1 MPRARLEAAV
11 GEADAQWLRQLAA
24 GVDLEEVKECRLP
37 QSVSCG
43 KTFRG
48 PTQLRALPAVHR
60 WLLELGKCGPRPCA
74 PARAAG
80 VHSRLPGRRASC
92 PGVAEPGALM
102 LRRKR
107 LPLVAVLVGYW
118 HPHTCAR
125 HLPASSAQAGQGAY
139 GTGMRSRRRRP
150 RRTHRRAAL

>member
-11 GEADAQWLRQLAA
+11 GEADAQWLGQLAA
-24 GVDLEEVKECRLP
+24 SVDLEEVKEGRLQ
-37 QSVSCG
+37 QSLSCG

-60 WLLELGKCGPRPCA
+60 WLLELGKCG
-74 PARAAG
+74 
-80 VHSRLPGRRASC
+80 LPGRRASR
-92 PGVAEPGALM
+92 PGVAEPGALL
-102 LRRKR
+102 LRRRR
-107 LPLVAVLVGYW
+107 LPLGAVLVGYW

-125 HLPASSAQAGQGAY
+125 YLPASSAQAGQGAY

-150 RRTHRRAAL
+150 RRTHRRGAL